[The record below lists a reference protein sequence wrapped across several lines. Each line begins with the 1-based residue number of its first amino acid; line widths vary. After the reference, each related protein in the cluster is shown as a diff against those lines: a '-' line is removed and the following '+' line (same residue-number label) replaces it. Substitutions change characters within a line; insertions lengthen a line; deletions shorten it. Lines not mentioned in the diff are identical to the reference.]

1 MRSHNLVYLL
11 SLLADK
17 ITIDKILQD
26 NAIELN
32 SFSVEVRYPNELI
45 ELTKEELFLSI
56 NTAELFKEL
65 SESIIG
71 IC

>member
-1 MRSHNLVYLL
+1 MRSHNLVYFL